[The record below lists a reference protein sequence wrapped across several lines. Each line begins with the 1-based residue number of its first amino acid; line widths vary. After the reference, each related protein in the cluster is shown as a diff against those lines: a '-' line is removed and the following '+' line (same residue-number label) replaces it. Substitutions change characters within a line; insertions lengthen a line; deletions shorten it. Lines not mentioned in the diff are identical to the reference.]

1 MVDFMTRMDEVRRN
15 GMANAFDAGVQK
27 GADLILCALALE
39 FGFGPERMRR
49 LAAKVAE
56 LDNAHRAAWN
66 GSDEADFHKERIDSV
81 LRIACGDAFVP
92 FDLRNEFILPTHY
105 DKPARPRKRR
115 R

>member
-1 MVDFMTRMDEVRRN
+1 MADFMTRMDEVRRN
-15 GMANAFDAGVQK
+15 GMAKAYDAGVHK
-27 GADLILCALALE
+27 GPELILCALALE

-81 LRIACGDAFVP
+81 LRIACGDAIVP

-115 R
+115 H